1 MTYILGILFSFLT
14 LDKMENKPNITKEER
29 SLSEEFNNQS
39 PFTQQYIKSL
49 VGGTTPT
56 SKPRLSITENPEE
69 FTSESPNTQT
79 NIKFWLGI
87 K

>member
-1 MTYILGILFSFLT
+1 MDNKTKYIT
-14 LDKMENKPNITKEER
+14 ITKQDR
-29 SLSEEFNNQS
+29 SLSDEFKTQS

-49 VGGTTPT
+49 VGTTPT
-56 SKPRLSITENPEE
+56 SNPKNCVAEQKQD
-69 FTSESPNTQT
+69 FSSASPNTQT

>member
-1 MTYILGILFSFLT
+1 
-14 LDKMENKPNITKEER
+14 METKTENIKITKPDR
-29 SLSEEFNNQS
+29 SLSEEFKSQS

-49 VGGTTPT
+49 VGTTPT
-56 SKPRLSITENPEE
+56 SNPRLSITEKSPE
-69 FTSESPNTQT
+69 FISASPGTQT

>member
-14 LDKMENKPNITKEER
+14 VDKMENKPNSTKEER
-29 SLSEEFNNQS
+29 SLSEEFNSQS
-39 PFTQQYIKSL
+39 PFTQQYIKCL

-69 FTSESPNTQT
+69 FTSASPNTQK

>member
-1 MTYILGILFSFLT
+1 M
-14 LDKMENKPNITKEER
+14 DNKTKSIVIAKPDR
-29 SLSEEFNNQS
+29 SLSDEFKTQS

-49 VGGTTPT
+49 AGTTPT
-56 SKPRLSITENPEE
+56 SNPKNFAMEEQKPDFSAY
-69 FTSESPNTQT
+69 SPNTQI